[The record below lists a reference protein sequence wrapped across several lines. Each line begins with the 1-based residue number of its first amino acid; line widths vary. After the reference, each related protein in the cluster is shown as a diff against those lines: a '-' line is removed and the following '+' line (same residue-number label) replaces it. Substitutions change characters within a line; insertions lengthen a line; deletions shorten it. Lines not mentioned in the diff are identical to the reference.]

1 MVQVQRSRVSK
12 HDKEEHRDSTVQS
25 LACLSL
31 SQTFLLL
38 SLVEADPCPSIDESV
53 IFYFFCFLFHEI
65 NDDEMS
71 PSSSPSPPSINSSG
85 HSSCRTPRTLS
96 SSQLSEASDE
106 LPNNIC
112 SLEQLSLLPEEC
124 LSGIQD
130 RPLRHVDELDEV
142 SYYSLQPMFYSVLII
157 LFVELLERFS
167 FYGINYTQTSYLT
180 GAYDHNWSAD
190 MEAVSASSYVS
201 ISVAVAY
208 TTPFIGA
215 FLADT
220 WLGDYLTIFAGALGF
235 YLPGIFLIA
244 LTTIPGM
251 LGEQFNMNA
260 LKVGLLILWPAGT
273 GIVKSVVNV
282 FGAKQFHPILQ
293 SSMIESYYVNFYMCI
308 NIGALVGG
316 IVIPLLAQHNVT
328 VAYFLPSCVLAIGVI
343 VFAMGSSRYVKS
355 KPKGSLFGK
364 KHKSLQPMEDTIPL
378 FVIFRISLLI
388 IPFNIAYS
396 QMATTFIVQGT
407 VMKKGFGWIDAAC
420 MNNADAIAVLFFGR
434 VIGSNFY
441 PALAKRGIKIP
452 TTYKFAIGSALGAL
466 AIAWALLVEYRIHK
480 EYESTQES
488 ISILWQSVSYILIG
502 AGEIFAVSAAY
513 EVAFTASPPEKKAL
527 ASAINL
533 FCIGSLPNVVCI
545 MLYHACRR
553 WFTNSRGTASITHLK
568 DYASAN
574 VGGYFF
580 ILFLIATLGIII
592 NLIPQVR
599 EFVESIEERATD
611 LVRTP
616 KTPMRPSRRKR
627 AESIGSAV
635 ESPLIHAKR
644 HQAYLKY
651 GSGPV
656 LYKSGSMRAGPSI
669 SEKKSKKRGMRR
681 KEISML
687 YTGEAVLPNV
697 SAILRGDGKLLVA
710 AGKLLKPTNQFR
722 PDVESAVIPSESE
735 PLIRRADSL

>member
-1 MVQVQRSRVSK
+1 MVP
-12 HDKEEHRDSTVQS
+12 TP
-25 LACLSL
+25 A
-31 SQTFLLL
+31 
-38 SLVEADPCPSIDESV
+38 
-53 IFYFFCFLFHEI
+53 
-65 NDDEMS
+65 
-71 PSSSPSPPSINSSG
+71 PSPKHSNSPGLSCNIVR
-85 HSSCRTPRTLS
+85 SSS
-96 SSQLSEASDE
+96 SSQFSEASDE
-106 LPNNIC
+106 LPNNVG
-112 SLEQLSLLPEEC
+112 SVDQLDILPEEC
-124 LSGIQD
+124 LSGDKD
-130 RPLRHVDELDEV
+130 RPLRHVDELGEV
-142 SYYSLQPMFYSVLII
+142 SYYSLQPMLYSVVII
-157 LFVELLERFS
+157 LFVELVERFS

-180 GAYDHNWSAD
+180 GAYNRNWNAD

-215 FLADT
+215 FLADSL
-220 WLGDYLTIFAGALGF
+220 LGDYLTIFTGALGF
-235 YLPGIFLIA
+235 YLPGLFLIA
-244 LTTIPGM
+244 LTTIPRM
-251 LGEQFNMNA
+251 LGDKFNLHA
-260 LKVGLLILWPAGT
+260 LKLGLLLLWPAGT

-293 SSMIESYYVNFYMCI
+293 TSMIESYYVNFYMCI

-316 IVIPLLAQHNVT
+316 IVIPLIAQHNVT
-328 VAYFLPSCVLAIGVI
+328 VAYFLPTCVLTLGVMI
-343 VFAMGSSRYVKS
+343 FAMGSTRYVKS

-364 KHKSLQPMEDTIPL
+364 KHKSLQPTGDTIPL

-407 VMKKGFGWIDAAC
+407 VMEKGFGWIDAAC
-420 MNNADAIAVLFFGR
+420 MNNADALSVLFFGR
-434 VIGSNFY
+434 VIGTHFY

-452 TTYKFAIGSALGAL
+452 TTYKFAIGSTLGAL

-480 EYESTQES
+480 EYEATKEK
-488 ISILWQSVSYILIG
+488 ISILWQAVSYVLIG
-502 AGEIFAVSAAY
+502 SGEIFAVSAAY

-533 FCIGSLPNVVCI
+533 FCVGSLPNVICI
-545 MLYHACRR
+545 MLYHACRKC
-553 WFTNSRGTASITHLK
+553 FINSHGTASITHLK
-568 DYASAN
+568 DYATAN

-580 ILFLIATLGIII
+580 ILLLIAISGIII
-592 NLIPQVR
+592 NLLPQVR

-616 KTPMRPSRRKR
+616 KTPMRPSRMKR
-627 AESIGSAV
+627 AESFDSAT

-669 SEKKSKKRGMRR
+669 TIDKQSKKRAIRK

-687 YTGEAVLPNV
+687 YKGEMGIHTP
-697 SAILRGDGKLLVA
+697 SSMYRGEGKLLIPGAV
-710 AGKLLKPTNQFR
+710 LKPTKYSV
-722 PDVESAVIPSESE
+722 PDTELPQVQSESD
-735 PLIRRADSL
+735 PLLKRADSV

>member
-1 MVQVQRSRVSK
+1 
-12 HDKEEHRDSTVQS
+12 
-25 LACLSL
+25 
-31 SQTFLLL
+31 
-38 SLVEADPCPSIDESV
+38 
-53 IFYFFCFLFHEI
+53 
-65 NDDEMS
+65 
-71 PSSSPSPPSINSSG
+71 
-85 HSSCRTPRTLS
+85 
-96 SSQLSEASDE
+96 
-106 LPNNIC
+106 
-112 SLEQLSLLPEEC
+112 
-124 LSGIQD
+124 
-130 RPLRHVDELDEV
+130 
-142 SYYSLQPMFYSVLII
+142 MFYSVIII

-215 FLADT
+215 FLADSL
-220 WLGDYLTIFAGALGF
+220 LGDYMTIFAGALGF
-235 YLPGIFLIA
+235 YLPGLFLIA

-251 LGEQFNMNA
+251 LGDQFNINA
-260 LKVGLLILWPAGT
+260 LKLGLLLLWPAGT

-316 IVIPLLAQHNVT
+316 IVIPLIAQHNVT
-328 VAYFLPSCVLAIGVI
+328 VAYFLPACVLALGVVI
-343 VFAMGSSRYVKS
+343 FAMGSPRYVKS

-364 KHKSLQPMEDTIPL
+364 KHKSLQPVEDTIPL

-407 VMKKGFGWIDAAC
+407 VMEKGFGWIDAAC
-420 MNNADAIAVLFFGR
+420 MNNADAISVLFFGR
-434 VIGSNFY
+434 VIGSYFY
-441 PALAKRGIKIP
+441 PALAQRGIKIP

-466 AIAWALLVEYRIHK
+466 AIAWALVVEYRIHK
-480 EYESTQES
+480 EYEATSGT
-488 ISILWQSVSYILIG
+488 ISILWQAVSYVLIG

-580 ILFLIATLGIII
+580 ILLLISVMGIVI

-599 EFVESIEERATD
+599 EFVESVEERATD

-616 KTPMRPSRRKR
+616 KTPMRPSRLKR
-627 AESIGSAV
+627 AESIGSV
-635 ESPLIHAKR
+635 TESPLIHAKR

-669 SEKKSKKRGMRR
+669 SDKQSKKRSMQK
-681 KEISML
+681 KEISLL
-687 YTGEAVLPNV
+687 YKGEMGAGNA
-697 SAILRGDGKLLVA
+697 SNKYRGEGKLLISGA
-710 AGKLLKPTNQFR
+710 LFKPTKDSV
-722 PDVESAVIPSESE
+722 PDIEILQVQSESD
-735 PLIRRADSL
+735 PLLRRADSV

>member
-1 MVQVQRSRVSK
+1 MVPTPTPSPK
-12 HDKEEHRDSTVQS
+12 DSPRQS
-25 LACLSL
+25 S
-31 SQTFLLL
+31 FN
-38 SLVEADPCPSIDESV
+38 V
-53 IFYFFCFLFHEI
+53 IRT
-65 NDDEMS
+65 
-71 PSSSPSPPSINSSG
+71 SSSS
-85 HSSCRTPRTLS
+85 LF
-96 SSQLSEASDE
+96 SEASDE
-106 LPNNIC
+106 LPNNIG
-112 SLEQLSLLPEEC
+112 SVDQLGLLPEEC
-124 LSGIQD
+124 LSGD
-130 RPLRHVDELDEV
+130 KHRPLRHVDELNEV
-142 SYYSLQPMFYSVLII
+142 SHYSLQPMFYSVIII

-180 GAYDHNWSAD
+180 GAYNHNWSAD

-215 FLADT
+215 FLADSL
-220 WLGDYLTIFAGALGF
+220 LGDYLTIFAGALGF
-235 YLPGIFLIA
+235 YLPGLFLIA

-251 LGEQFNMNA
+251 LGDQFNIRA
-260 LKVGLLILWPAGT
+260 LKLGLLLLWPAGT

-282 FGAKQFHPILQ
+282 FGAKQFHPLLQ

-316 IVIPLLAQHNVT
+316 IVIPLIAQHNVT
-328 VAYFLPSCVLAIGVI
+328 LAYFLPACVLALGV
-343 VFAMGSSRYVKS
+343 VMFAMGSSRYVKS
-355 KPKGSLFGK
+355 KPKGSLFFGK
-364 KHKSLQPMEDTIPL
+364 KHKSLLQPVEDTIPL

-407 VMKKGFGWIDAAC
+407 VMEKGFGWIDAAC
-420 MNNADAIAVLFFGR
+420 MNNADAISVLFFGR
-434 VIGSNFY
+434 VIGSYFY
-441 PALAKRGIKIP
+441 PALNRRGIKIP
-452 TTYKFAIGSALGAL
+452 TTYKFAIGSTLGTL
-466 AIAWALLVEYRIHK
+466 AIAWAMVVEYRIHK
-480 EYESTQES
+480 EYEATHGA
-488 ISILWQSVSYILIG
+488 ISILWQAVSYVLIG

-533 FCIGSLPNVVCI
+533 FCIGSLPNVFCI

-553 WFTNSRGTASITHLK
+553 CFLNRRGTASITHLE

-580 ILFLIATLGIII
+580 ILLLISVLGIII

-599 EFVESIEERATD
+599 GFVESIEERATD

-616 KTPMRPSRRKR
+616 KTPLRPSRLQR
-627 AESIGSAV
+627 AESIGSV
-635 ESPLIHAKR
+635 TESPLIRAKR

-669 SEKKSKKRGMRR
+669 KSDKQSKKRAIQK
-681 KEISML
+681 KEISQL
-687 YTGEAVLPNV
+687 YKGEMGMNKNPTNKY
-697 SAILRGDGKLLVA
+697 RGEGKLLISGA
-710 AGKLLKPTNQFR
+710 LLKPTNYSA
-722 PDVESAVIPSESE
+722 PDVEVPQVPYESD
-735 PLIRRADSL
+735 PLLRRADSV